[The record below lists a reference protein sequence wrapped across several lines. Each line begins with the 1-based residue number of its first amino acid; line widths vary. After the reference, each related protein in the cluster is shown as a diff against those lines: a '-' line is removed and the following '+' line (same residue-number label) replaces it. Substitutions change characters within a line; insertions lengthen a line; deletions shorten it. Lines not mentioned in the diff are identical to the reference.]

1 MSAARKFKTG
11 AMSPAPRQ
19 PCANA
24 QSDLGKGGHQHLVVT
39 PVT

>member
-11 AMSPAPRQ
+11 AMSRVPRQ

-24 QSDLGKGGHQHLVVT
+24 QSGLGKGGHQHLVVT
-39 PVT
+39 PET